1 MAIYK
6 TNRKV
11 KTRIKGKVAKNKTSN
26 TGNTHEPIDMDNY
39 EDPFNKASADN
50 RSDSWDLYNEFTDMD
65 FRLVDD

>member
-1 MAIYK
+1 MAINK

-26 TGNTHEPIDMDNY
+26 TGNTHESIDMDNY